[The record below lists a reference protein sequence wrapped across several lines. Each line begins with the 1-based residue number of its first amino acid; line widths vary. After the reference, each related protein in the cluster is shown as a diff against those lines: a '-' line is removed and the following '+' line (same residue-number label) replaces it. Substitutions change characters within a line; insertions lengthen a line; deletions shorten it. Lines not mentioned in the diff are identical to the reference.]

1 MDREEMLKAVQ
12 MHCFAAYDARLYLD
26 THPTDLTAL
35 DYFKKHAAMGMLA
48 KKDYEAKFGPL
59 TAEDAG
65 DSWNWVDDPWPWEN
79 LGRYV

>member
-1 MDREEMLKAVQ
+1 MDREEMLKNVQ

-35 DYFKKHAAMGMLA
+35 DYFKKHTAMGEAA

-59 TAEDAG
+59 TAQDVGGGGNWEDE
-65 DSWNWVDDPWPWEN
+65 PWLWEN
-79 LGRYV
+79 LGRYA